1 MSTRLRLDSL
11 PIPSTLCASVPAV
24 GFLKPNVPRIDVDE
38 WHARSQSDRI
48 KRMAQHIAENGM
60 GNPDVFPVLYAVKI
74 GLYVLGGLL
83 FALST
88 AGIDGWGR
96 IGTWWSEPIVF
107 QKVVLWSLL
116 FEVLGLGCGFGPL
129 TGKIAP
135 PMGSPLYWLR
145 PGTVR
150 LAPWPNRIPLTDGD
164 SRSLVDVVLYA
175 GLLGTTVFAL
185 LSDGTGPV
193 AGLETAVGVIP
204 VAKIVPILVI
214 LAVLGLRDKV
224 IFLATRGEVYGSL
237 TVTFLF
243 PGPTMIVAAKL
254 VMLAIWIGAATSK
267 LNRHF
272 PFVVATMMANNP
284 LVRAKWMKRR
294 FFRRFP
300 DDLRPGR
307 PAQFLAHFGTVVEM
321 GVPLVLF
328 FSDGGIVT
336 YLAAAV
342 MIVFHLVIL
351 TSIPLGVPLEWNVF
365 MLFGIGT
372 LFVDKAA
379 LGWSD
384 VTQPWPI
391 VALLG
396 VIIAAIVVGNVA
408 PPKVSFLP
416 GMRYYAGNWDTS
428 QWFFTEAAS
437 RKLAEKRIGLGLVQH
452 EQIAKFSSPEGTLAS
467 LSLGHAFRAMYAHG
481 RGLLT
486 LWDHV
491 IPPGR
496 EDAYTVIDGEPVA
509 GYAVGW
515 SFGDGH
521 LHNEQLIDALQRRC
535 HFEPEDLRVL
545 VLDGQPIHRQRQQ
558 YRIVDAATGE
568 IERGSFA
575 VADLGDR
582 QPWDLDVPVTVDA
595 SRAR

>member
-1 MSTRLRLDSL
+1 M
-11 PIPSTLCASVPAV
+11 
-24 GFLKPNVPRIDVDE
+24 PRVDVAE
-38 WHARSQSDRI
+38 WLTESRSDRI
-48 KRMAQHIAENGM
+48 KPMARHIAENGM
-60 GNPDVFPVLYAVKI
+60 GNPDVFYVLYAVKI
-74 GLYVLGGLL
+74 GVYILGGLL

-88 AGIDGWGR
+88 SGVDGWET
-96 IGTWWSEPIVF
+96 IGSWWSEPIVF

-145 PGTVR
+145 PGTIR
-150 LAPWPNRIPLTDGD
+150 LAPWPNRIQFTGGD
-164 SRSLVDVVLYA
+164 RRTVVDVALYA
-175 GLLGTTVFAL
+175 ALLVATVVALVSDGAGPVPGLGT
-185 LSDGTGPV
+185 SI
-193 AGLETAVGVIP
+193 GLIP
-204 VAKIVPILVI
+204 TERIVPVLVI
-214 LAVLGLRDKV
+214 LAVVGLRDKV

-243 PGPTMIVAAKL
+243 AGPNVIVAAKL

-284 LVRAKWMKRR
+284 LVRAKWMKRL

-307 PAQFLAHFGTVVEM
+307 IAQFLAHFGTVVEM

-328 FSDGGIVT
+328 FSDGGVVT
-336 YLAAAV
+336 YVAAFV

-351 TSIPLGVPLEWNVF
+351 TAIPLGVPLEWNVF
-365 MLFGIGT
+365 MLFGIST

-379 LGWSD
+379 IGLD
-384 VTQPWPI
+384 AVTQPWPI
-391 VALLG
+391 VALMV
-396 VIIAAIVVGNVA
+396 VIFATIAIGNFF
-408 PPKVSFLP
+408 PTKVSFLP

-437 RKLAEKRIGLGLVQH
+437 QKLADSRIGLGLVQH
-452 EQIAKFSSPEGTLAS
+452 KQIEKLSGSPEGAQIALA
-467 LSLGHAFRAMYAHG
+467 LGQAFRAMYAHG
-481 RGLLT
+481 RALMT
-486 LWDHV
+486 LWDRV

-496 EDAYTVIDGEPVA
+496 DGEYTVIDGEPVA

-521 LHNEQLIDALQRRC
+521 LHNEQLITALQRRC
-535 HFEPEDLRVL
+535 HFEPEELRVL
-545 VLDGQPIHRQRQQ
+545 ILDGQPIHRQRQE

-568 IERGSFA
+568 IERGTFR
-575 VADLGDR
+575 VIDVVDR
-582 QPWDLDVPVTVDA
+582 QPWEHDVPITVTSRGRRVDQP
-595 SRAR
+595 

>member
-1 MSTRLRLDSL
+1 M
-11 PIPSTLCASVPAV
+11 V
-24 GFLKPNVPRIDVDE
+24 FLKPNMPRIDVTE
-38 WHARSQSDRI
+38 WLTHGRSERI
-48 KRMAQHIAENGM
+48 KPMARHIAENGM
-60 GNPDVFPVLYAVKI
+60 GNPDVFYVLYSVKI
-74 GLYVLGGLL
+74 GLYILGGV
-83 FALST
+83 FFVLST
-88 AGIDGWGR
+88 QGIDGWGT
-96 IGTWWSEPIVF
+96 IGTWWNEPIVF

-145 PGTVR
+145 PGTIR
-150 LAPWPNRIPLTDGD
+150 LAPWPNRIPLTGGD
-164 SRSLVDVVLYA
+164 RRVMFDVVLYGA
-175 GLLGTTVFAL
+175 LLGSAVFAL
-185 LSDGTGPV
+185 LSDGAGSI
-193 AGLETAVGVIP
+193 AGLGTSIGMIPPERIVAV
-204 VAKIVPILVI
+204 LVV
-214 LAVLGLRDKV
+214 LAVIGLRDKV

-243 PGPTMIVAAKL
+243 AGSNMIVAAKL

-284 LVRAKWMKRR
+284 LVRARWMKRM

-307 PAQFLAHFGTVVEM
+307 IPEFLAHFGTLIEM

-328 FSDGGIVT
+328 FSHGGVVT
-336 YLAAAV
+336 YVAAFI

-351 TSIPLGVPLEWNVF
+351 TAIPLGVPLEWNVF
-365 MLFGIGT
+365 MLFGICW
-372 LFVDKAA
+372 LFVDKAGI
-379 LGWSD
+379 GWGA
-384 VTQPWPI
+384 VTEPWPI
-391 VALLG
+391 AALSA
-396 VIIAAIVVGNVA
+396 VILTTIVIGNFC
-408 PPKVSFLP
+408 PTKVSFLP

-437 RKLAEKRIGLGLVQH
+437 QKLADRRIGLGLVQH
-452 EQIAKFSSPEGTLAS
+452 KQIEKLSTPEGTLIS

-481 RGLLT
+481 RALMT
-486 LWDHV
+486 LWEHV
-491 IPPGR
+491 IPAGR
-496 EDAYTVIDGEPVA
+496 DADYTVIDGEPVA

-521 LHNEQLIDALQRRC
+521 LHNEQLINALQRRC
-535 HFEPEDLRVL
+535 HFEPEELRVL
-545 VLDGQPIHRQRQQ
+545 IVDGQAIHQQRQQ

-568 IERGSFA
+568 LERGTFR
-575 VADLGDR
+575 VIDVVRR
-582 QPWDLDVPVTVDA
+582 QPWEHDVPITVTRKSTPVTDQ
-595 SRAR
+595 R

>member
-1 MSTRLRLDSL
+1 M
-11 PIPSTLCASVPAV
+11 
-24 GFLKPNVPRIDVDE
+24 GFLKPNMPHIDIAE
-38 WHARSQSDRI
+38 WQTRSRPDRI
-48 KRMAQHIAENGM
+48 KPMAQHIAENGM
-60 GNPDVFPVLYAVKI
+60 GNPDVFTLLYVVKI
-74 GLYVLGGLL
+74 GLYILGGLL

-88 AGIDGWGR
+88 TGIDRWGD
-96 IGTWWSEPIVF
+96 IETWWSEPIVF

-145 PGTVR
+145 PGTIR
-150 LAPWPNRIPLTDGD
+150 LAPWPNRIPLTGGD
-164 SRSLVDVVLYA
+164 SRSIFDVALYT

-185 LSDGTGPV
+185 LSDGTGPI
-193 AGLETAVGVIP
+193 AQLDTSVGVIP
-204 VAKIVPILVI
+204 TGKIVPILAL

-243 PGPTMIVAAKL
+243 AGPNMIVAAKL

-284 LVRAKWMKRR
+284 LARAKWMKRK

-300 DDLRPGR
+300 DDLRPGFIAR
-307 PAQFLAHFGTVVEM
+307 FLAHFGTVIEM

-328 FSDGGIVT
+328 FSDGGTLT
-336 YLAAAV
+336 YLAAFV

-379 LGWSD
+379 IGWTD

-391 VALLG
+391 AALLA
-396 VIIAAIVVGNVA
+396 VIVAGIVIGNIA

-437 RKLAEKRIGLGLVQH
+437 QKLADHRIGLGLVQH
-452 EQIAKFSSPEGTLAS
+452 KQIEKLSSPEGTQAS
-467 LSLGHAFRAMYAHG
+467 LSLGHAFRGMYAHG

-496 EDAYTVIDGEPVA
+496 DADYTVIDGEPVA

-535 HFEPEDLRVL
+535 HFEPQELRVL
-545 VLDGQPIHRQRQQ
+545 ILDGQPIHRQRHE

-568 IERGSFA
+568 FERGTFE
-575 VADLGDR
+575 VADLVDR
-582 QPWDLDVPVTVDA
+582 QPWELDVPVTVLRRDA
-595 SRAR
+595 SRSRM